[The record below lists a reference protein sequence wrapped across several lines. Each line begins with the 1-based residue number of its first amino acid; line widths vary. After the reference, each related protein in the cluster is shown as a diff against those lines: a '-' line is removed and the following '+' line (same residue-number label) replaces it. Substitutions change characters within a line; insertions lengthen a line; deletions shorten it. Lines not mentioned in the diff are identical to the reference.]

1 MKFARVR
8 VSLEESQ
15 DTPIHSA
22 LADTT
27 ASDTV
32 RVRYGGFSEDGPRTY
47 VCSVTGDVSAL
58 DSRLAVTEGILSHE
72 FLRRQADY
80 AVIHLVSELNEYE
93 IWLQRVFTEQSLTMI
108 PPVDVEEGYSF
119 VFRLLGQPED
129 LQQAIGDASE
139 QLPLDVERVGNY
151 HQPDERITASLTDRQ
166 IEAVEKALA
175 VGYYDIPREGTAEEV
190 AAALD
195 CAPSTASQHL
205 RKAESALVQA
215 VFEGDMFN

>member
-8 VSLEESQ
+8 VSLGESQ
-15 DTPIHSA
+15 DSPVHSA
-22 LADTT
+22 LADTP
-27 ASDTV
+27 ASDVV

-47 VCSVTGDVSAL
+47 VCSVTGDISAL
-58 DSRLAVTEGILSHE
+58 DSRLAVTEGILDHA
-72 FLRRQADY
+72 FLRRRTGY
-80 AVIHLVSELNEYE
+80 AVVYVVSELNEYE

-108 PPVDVEEGYSF
+108 PPVDVEDGSRF

-129 LQQAIGDASE
+129 LQQAIANASE
-139 QLPLDVERVGNY
+139 QLPVDVERIGDYN
-151 HQPDERITASLTDRQ
+151 QPDERITASLTDRQ
-166 IEAVEKALA
+166 IEAVEQALA
-175 VGYYDIPREGTAEEV
+175 SGYYNIPREATTEDV

-215 VFEGDMFN
+215 VFEGDMFT